1 MVSDPRC
8 PNCDGKVSATAMWCM
23 HCGADFDSPV
33 DADTGRAVEGRHRQR
48 ADLERAL
55 NSGDV
60 DELSAA
66 LDSKGVGSAV
76 AGVAVAFAALL
87 TLPWVSPPNMT
98 ALYLGA
104 VVGIGIY
111 AARQA
116 SVGDAIR
123 KGGRALAAAP
133 FALWLLAPLVNGV
146 ASFALG
152 TLLGPLVYAVV
163 VVSIARQFG

>member
-23 HCGADFDSPV
+23 HCGADFEQPV

-66 LDSKGVGSAV
+66 LDSSGTGAAL
-76 AGVAVAFAALL
+76 AGTAVAFGALL
-87 TLPWVSPPNMT
+87 TLPLVSPPNVT
-98 ALYLGA
+98 AFYLAA
-104 VVGIGIY
+104 VAGIGIY

-116 SVGDAIR
+116 SAGAAIR
-123 KGGRALAAAP
+123 KGGLSMAAAP
-133 FALWLLAPLVNGV
+133 FVLWLLSPLVNGV

-152 TLLGPLVYAVV
+152 KLVGPLVYAVV
-163 VVSIARQFG
+163 VSSIARQFG